1 MPIPIPITPAVPSGT
16 AVRDVQHY
24 MRPGLL
30 QLASLP
36 PLSLYVHLP

>member
-1 MPIPIPITPAVPSGT
+1 MSIPIVPAAEAAPIAP
-16 AVRDVQHY
+16 RDVQHY

-36 PLSLYVHLP
+36 PL